1 MQGEVT
7 GRQVHASSS
16 LRASFA
22 HDLLTCFSTLPTL
35 PRCRLGFWGS
45 VVWSVQL
52 LESGTAPITLMAN
65 LTNTPGYPCI
75 LWPDIVPKTAMWP
88 PAPPPGGNPNP
99 HPPTPPP
106 PPVPPV
112 GNSKT
117 QLVSK
122 LGTGW
127 WLCTS
132 PVAAW
137 CECKYCLL
145 FFLSGAHPSPKPLI
159 SVTDPREGGTFA

>member
-1 MQGEVT
+1 MRGGRQA
-7 GRQVHASSS
+7 GRQVHARRGDRQVGTWKFLPCAPFSPTISS
-16 LRASFA
+16 LAFPPS
-22 HDLLTCFSTLPTL
+22 HTL

-65 LTNTPGYPCI
+65 LTKTPGYPCI

-117 QLVSK
+117 QLVS
-122 LGTGW
+122 GPGGW
-127 WLCTS
+127 R
-132 PVAAW
+132 VVVHAA
-137 CECKYCLL
+137 CGCL
-145 FFLSGAHPSPKPLI
+145 
-159 SVTDPREGGTFA
+159 VQV